1 MVQQRRNQLSNE
13 PYIATWSV
21 TGVLSDFIED
31 TRRAEMHIEVEE
43 GIIVLF
49 LRIDRGGSTDAVL
62 QAARDLIGEKVVA
75 TGVIEPHT
83 DSKLRS
89 PYFLS
94 PSTLSAA

>member
-1 MVQQRRNQLSNE
+1 MSN
-13 PYIATWSV
+13 ATWLV

-31 TRRAEMHIEVEE
+31 SRRAEMHIEVEE
-43 GIIVLF
+43 GIVVLF
-49 LRIDRGGSTDAVL
+49 LRIDKSGSTDAVL
-62 QAARDLIGEKVVA
+62 QAARDLTGERVVA

-94 PSTLSAA
+94 PSTLVAA

>member
-1 MVQQRRNQLSNE
+1 MSNE
-13 PYIATWSV
+13 PNKATWSV
-21 TGVLSDFIED
+21 TGVLSDFMED
-31 TRRAEMHIEVEE
+31 TRRAEMHIEVED

-49 LRIDRGGSTDAVL
+49 LRIDRDGSTDAVL
-62 QAARDLIGEKVVA
+62 QAARDLIGERVVT
-75 TGVIEPHT
+75 TGEIQPHA

>member
-1 MVQQRRNQLSNE
+1 MSYE
-13 PYIATWSV
+13 PNKATWSV

-62 QAARDLIGEKVVA
+62 QAARDLIGENVVA

>member
-1 MVQQRRNQLSNE
+1 MSN
-13 PYIATWSV
+13 ATWLV

-31 TRRAEMHIEVEE
+31 SRRAEMHIEVEE
-43 GIIVLF
+43 GIVVLF
-49 LRIDRGGSTDAVL
+49 LRVDKSGSTDAVL
-62 QAARDLIGEKVVA
+62 QAARDLTGERVVA

-94 PSTLSAA
+94 PSTLAAA